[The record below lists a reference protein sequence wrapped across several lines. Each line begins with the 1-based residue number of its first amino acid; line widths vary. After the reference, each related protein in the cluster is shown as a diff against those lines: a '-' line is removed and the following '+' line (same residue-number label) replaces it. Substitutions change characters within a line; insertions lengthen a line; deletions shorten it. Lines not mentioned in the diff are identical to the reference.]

1 MLFGHWLE
9 ILALLLVALLVFG
22 PKRMIEM
29 GSSLG
34 KTLRELREATKD
46 VSWNNLM
53 TGGDSE
59 PEKQTTLSKLSQLS
73 QSLSESTTPTQTNTA
88 TPVTPAA
95 PIVEATTTEPSDD
108 AHLNTH
114 LN

>member
-1 MLFGHWLE
+1 MFFGHWLE
-9 ILALLLVALLVFG
+9 ILVLLLVALLVFG

-34 KTLRELREATKD
+34 KALRELREATKD

-53 TGGDSE
+53 TGGDAE

-73 QSLSESTTPTQTNTA
+73 QSLTESTAPAPTTSA
-88 TPVTPAA
+88 TSVTPAA
-95 PIVEATTTEPSDD
+95 PIVEATSAEPVDD
-108 AHLNTH
+108 AHPSTH